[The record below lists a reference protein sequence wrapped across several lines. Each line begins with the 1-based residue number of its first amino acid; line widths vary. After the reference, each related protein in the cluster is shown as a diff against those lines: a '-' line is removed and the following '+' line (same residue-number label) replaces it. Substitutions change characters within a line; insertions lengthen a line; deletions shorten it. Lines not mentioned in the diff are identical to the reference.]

1 MNTLHNTASSVLE
14 SAGLS
19 SANGAAAAPVVQV
32 LLSHPRG
39 FCAGVVR
46 AIEIANRALELH
58 GAPIFIFHE
67 IVHNGHVVAD
77 LRSRG
82 VVFVNELSEVPSG
95 AVTIFSAHGVSL
107 AVVREAQARGLNV
120 IDATCPLVSKV
131 HQHAQRYSRSG
142 HTLIVIGH
150 PGHEE
155 VEGTL
160 GRVNT
165 PAFLVSNVADAMLLK
180 LPVNTPPDITSPDA
194 TPLAYVTQTTLS
206 LDDTRDIID
215 TLTKRFPHIKG
226 QNTDDICYATQNR
239 QNAVRELAK
248 QVELILVVGS
258 RNSSNATR
266 LFEVAAQQGVAAYLV
281 QDESEINPHWL
292 TSLQRI
298 GVTAGA
304 STPEVLVQRVAH
316 RLSQL
321 SAANILQSDVL
332 DPRLEEGIVFR
343 LPVALLRRAA

>member
-1 MNTLHNTASSVLE
+1 MLHNTATSVFEPDTSPAPLD
-14 SAGLS
+14 S
-19 SANGAAAAPVVQV
+19 NAAPVVQV
-32 LLSHPRG
+32 LLSQPRG
-39 FCAGVVR
+39 FCAGVRR
-46 AIEIANRALELH
+46 AIEIADRALELH

-67 IVHNGHVVAD
+67 IVHNGHVVAE
-77 LRSRG
+77 LRARG

-95 AVTIFSAHGVSL
+95 AVTVFSAHGVSL
-107 AVVREAQARGLNV
+107 AVVREAQLRGLNV

-131 HQHAQRYSRSG
+131 HQQAQRYSRSG

-150 PGHEE
+150 AGHEE

-165 PAFLVSNVADAMLLK
+165 PAYLVSNVTDAILLK
-180 LPVNTPPDITSPDA
+180 LPVN

-206 LDDTRDIID
+206 VDDTRDIIAA
-215 TLTKRFPHIKG
+215 LTRRFPHIKG
-226 QNTDDICYATQNR
+226 PATDDICYATQNR
-239 QNAVRELAK
+239 QNAVRGLATL
-248 QVELILVVGS
+248 VELILVVGS
-258 RNSSNATR
+258 RNSSNAAR
-266 LFEVAAQQGVAAYLV
+266 LREVALQQGVAAFLV

-292 TSLQRI
+292 TGLQRI

-321 SAANILQSDVL
+321 SAAKILQSDVIN
-332 DPRLEEGIVFR
+332 PRLEEGIVFR